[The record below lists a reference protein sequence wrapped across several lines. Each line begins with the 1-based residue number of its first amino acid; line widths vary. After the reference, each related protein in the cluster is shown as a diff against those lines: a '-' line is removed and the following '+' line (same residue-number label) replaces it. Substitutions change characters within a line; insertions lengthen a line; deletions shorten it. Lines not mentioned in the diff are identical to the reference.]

1 MLSYEEVKELARKKG
16 FSLRELAEKT
26 GYEFSGFYKALNR
39 KSIKYEAR
47 VVLAKTL
54 GLTME
59 ELQGEV
65 LIESHF
71 LNYNRSSAM
80 MHIPESSES
89 EKPYE
94 ESSNIMLSKN
104 ANYIKDNFQSLNSDY
119 RFLIDSLKEQI
130 QSKSELIKIQN
141 KMIEDLKEKVQKSL
155 KENQE

>member
-39 KSIKYEAR
+39 ESIKYEAR
-47 VVLAKTL
+47 VLLAKTL

-65 LIESHF
+65 SIESHF
-71 LNYNRSSAM
+71 INYNRSSAIR
-80 MHIPESSES
+80 HIPESNES

-94 ESSNIMLSKN
+94 ESSEIMFSKN
-104 ANYIKDNFQSLNSDY
+104 VNYEMHNFRSLNSDY
-119 RFLIDSLKEQI
+119 RFLIDSLKEQL
-130 QSKSELIKIQN
+130 QSKSELINIQN
-141 KMIEDLKEKVQKSL
+141 KMIDDLKEKVQKLL
-155 KENQE
+155 KENDE